1 MSAVKVTR
9 YSSLIKLL
17 MCKICANCPFFQT
30 PIFPFAFMK
39 EKGLR
44 HKLSRAGNRGYMV
57 KLLSNHKEPLSTKN
71 LKNIGNFEGWGL
83 PQGA

>member
-30 PIFPFAFMK
+30 RILLFAFIK

-44 HKLSRAGNRGYMV
+44 HKLRAGNIGYMV
-57 KLLSNHKEPLSTKN
+57 KLLSNHKEILSTEN
-71 LKNIGNFEGWGL
+71 LKNIGNFEG
-83 PQGA
+83 

>member
-1 MSAVKVTR
+1 
-9 YSSLIKLL
+9 
-17 MCKICANCPFFQT
+17 
-30 PIFPFAFMK
+30 MK

-44 HKLSRAGNRGYMV
+44 YKYSKAGNMGYMV
-57 KLLSNHKEPLSTKN
+57 KLLSNHKETLSTKN